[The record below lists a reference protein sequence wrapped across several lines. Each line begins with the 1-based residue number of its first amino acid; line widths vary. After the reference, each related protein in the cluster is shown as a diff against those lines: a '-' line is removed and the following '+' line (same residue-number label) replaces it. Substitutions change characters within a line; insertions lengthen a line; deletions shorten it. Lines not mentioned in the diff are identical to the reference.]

1 MNNIVKE
8 PIFFERN
15 RVGRVYTG
23 GKLFSGFFGDE
34 PKDGFLPEEWIAS
47 SVKAL
52 NKEMKSEKE
61 GVSKIKDSDIYFDEL
76 LEKYPEEMLGSSK
89 KMRILVKILD
99 SAVRLPAQAHP
110 DKAFSKKHFN
120 SEYGKTE
127 SWIVLDTRPDAK
139 IYFGFKDGVNEK
151 IFAKAIDDSET
162 DKDAMERLME
172 YSNPKAGD
180 VFLVPAKT
188 VHAIGAGCLILEV
201 QEPTDFTIQ
210 PERWCDEYKL
220 NDQEMYIGL
229 SKEDAISCFEFG
241 KAPDT
246 KLKPKTLCDENGVKI
261 EEIIT
266 SRDTDCFIINRIK
279 LCGGNCVLD
288 ICDSY
293 GVYIVTDGIG
303 KITGDGYEKQI
314 KKGDY
319 FFMSA
324 SLMGKFTVSGNIEIV
339 ECY

>member
-1 MNNIVKE
+1 MRKE

-23 GKLFSGFFGDE
+23 GKLFADFFGDE
-34 PKDGFLPEEWIAS
+34 AEDGFLPEEWIAS
-47 SVKAL
+47 AVKAL
-52 NKEMKSEKE
+52 NKKPINEKE
-61 GVSKIKDSDIYFDEL
+61 GVSKIKGSDLYFDDL
-76 LEKYPEEMLGSSK
+76 LEQYPLEMLGSSR

-110 DKAFSKKHFN
+110 DKAFSRVHFH

-127 SWIVLDTRPDAK
+127 SWIILDTRPNAK
-139 IYFGFKDGVNEK
+139 IYFGFRDGVNK
-151 IFAKAIDDSET
+151 DTFMSAIDESET

-172 YSNPKAGD
+172 YTEPQVRD
-180 VFLVPAKT
+180 IYLVPAKT

-210 PERWCDEYKL
+210 PEHWCDKYKL
-220 NDQEMYIGL
+220 NEQEMYIGL
-229 SKEDAISCFEFG
+229 SKETAVDCFHFE

-246 KLKPKTLCDENGVKI
+246 RLTPVVILDTDGVKVERVI
-261 EEIIT
+261 SE
-266 SRDTDCFIINRIK
+266 RDTDCFIINRITVN
-279 LCGGNCVLD
+279 GGEHVLSVD
-288 ICDSY
+288 DSY
-293 GVYIVTDGIG
+293 GVYIVTN
-303 KITGDGYEKQI
+303 GDGELAGEDYTRPI

-319 FFMSA
+319 FFMPA
-324 SLMGKFTVSGNIEIV
+324 CLMGQFSVSGNMEIV